1 MESNPVS
8 ANRILIVD
16 DEPTLVFFLR
26 QGLSEA
32 DLNCD
37 VEGVGSGEEALA
49 RLAFDKYGVLITDL
63 KMPGINGLTLAAA
76 ARSLHPAIGI
86 ILMTAYGSRD
96 VEAEAEQLM
105 VDGYLTKPF
114 QMGKLRELVER
125 ILLNRRQQP
134 TQENTNGAKRVGIPS
149 QNHSTAEVEFE

>member
-1 MESNPVS
+1 MESNLAS
-8 ANRILIVD
+8 TNRILIVD

-26 QGLSEA
+26 RGLSET

-49 RLAFDKYGVLITDL
+49 KLAFDKYSVLITDL

-76 ARSLHPAIGI
+76 ARSLQPTIGI
-86 ILMTAYGSRD
+86 ILMTAYGSREIE
-96 VEAEAEQLM
+96 VEAEKLM

-114 QMGKLRELVER
+114 QMEKLRDLVEKV
-125 ILLNRRQQP
+125 LYTRQHLTP
-134 TQENTNGAKRVGIPS
+134 EATNKAERVGIPPK
-149 QNHSTAEVEFE
+149 NRSTMEVELE

>member
-1 MESNPVS
+1 MESNLAS
-8 ANRILIVD
+8 TNRILIVD

-26 QGLSEA
+26 RGLSET

-49 RLAFDKYGVLITDL
+49 KLAFDKYSVLITDL

-76 ARSLHPAIGI
+76 ARSLQPTIGV
-86 ILMTAYGSRD
+86 ILMTAYGSREIE
-96 VEAEAEQLM
+96 VEAEKLM

-114 QMGKLRELVER
+114 QMEKLRDLVEKV
-125 ILLNRRQQP
+125 LYTRQHLTP
-134 TQENTNGAKRVGIPS
+134 ETTNKAERVGIPPK
-149 QNHSTAEVEFE
+149 NRSTMEVELE

>member
-1 MESNPVS
+1 MYS
-8 ANRILIVD
+8 NRILIVD

-26 QGLSEA
+26 RGLSEA
-32 DLNCD
+32 GLDCE
-37 VEGVGSGEEALA
+37 VEGVSSGEEALA
-49 RLAFDKYGVLITDL
+49 RLAFDKYRVLVTDL

-86 ILMTAYGSRD
+86 ILMTAYGSRE

-114 QMGKLRELVER
+114 QMERLRDLVEK
-125 ILLNRRQQP
+125 ILQAQQ
-134 TQENTNGAKRVGIPS
+134 
-149 QNHSTAEVEFE
+149 HLL